1 MKNVINIVN
10 FIRGW
15 DQRVSFDLKESV
27 AEQARLAEEYNLPV
41 TFLYQYDAMVQ
52 PEYINILKE
61 LKQNLVYG

>member
-15 DQRVSFDLKESV
+15 DKRVDFDLKESV

-52 PEYINILKE
+52 PEI
-61 LKQNLVYG
+61 

>member
-52 PEYINILKE
+52 PG
-61 LKQNLVYG
+61 VYKYPQGLQS